1 MERAPE
7 MSTIFESQR
16 LQCNPF
22 KIASRD
28 IYDQIDMT
36 ILAEFRF
43 WWLILPGVFST
54 SDLKSF
60 NSAVVHY
67 LSNLGPFSLG
77 LILT

>member
-16 LQCNPF
+16 LKCPF

-28 IYDQIDMT
+28 IHDQIDMT
-36 ILAEFRF
+36 ILGELRF

-67 LSNLGPFSLG
+67 LSNLGPFSLS